1 MAGGKKINLKFIST
15 IYLLNN
21 KKVLQCNIQDIS
33 NRKLV

>member
-21 KKVLQCNIQDIS
+21 KKVIQFNIRDIS
-33 NRKLV
+33 NLKIV